1 MKRYLK
7 LNTINDNEFYINEKQ
22 VNKDKFII
30 TLFDFNYINIGC
42 DEWTN
47 DNGNNVKE
55 YMLKLKEL

>member
-1 MKRYLK
+1 MTRYLK
-7 LNTINDNEFYINEKQ
+7 LNIINDNEFYINEKQ

-47 DNGNNVKE
+47 DNGDNVKE
-55 YMLKLKEL
+55 YMLKLIEL